1 MKSPSTPMSSLSTSL
16 SSSSFVQ
23 IGDGSYSPGDVYLE
37 CLLPKVITTNRHSPP
52 SSNKQSL
59 PKQKYKNSSSNSK
72 QSPSSAG
79 SNNSPTLRGNRDD
92 SDSDVH
98 VVPFSEH
105 FVIQQAQQECRS
117 LLNGNAVSIIEDED
131 VKEEVVEVLGTEAEL
146 LFRTRNIFRYLV
158 LFVKNLDAFFE
169 FSLEVLDDKQTYRQL
184 KVTNA
189 KSLARVEDASVQ
201 LPLAFGNGSGWRY
214 LCMDLQRL
222 TRKAFGT
229 KHVTTTRV
237 RIGGNCRLLRVF
249 FQDELYADA
258 ELPAHLTFLG

>member
-1 MKSPSTPMSSLSTSL
+1 MKSPTTPISSLSTSL

-23 IGDGSYSPGDVYLE
+23 IGEGSYSPGDVYLE
-37 CLLPKVITTNRHSPP
+37 CLLPKVITTNRHLPQ
-52 SSNKQSL
+52 SNNAQSKHKL
-59 PKQKYKNSSSNSK
+59 NNSSK
-72 QSPSSAG
+72 HSPASD
-79 SNNSPTLRGNRDD
+79 LRTNHED
-92 SDSDVH
+92 DSDVH
-98 VVPFSEH
+98 VVPLSEH

-117 LLNGNAVSIIEDED
+117 LLNGNTVSIFEDED
-131 VKEEVVEVLGTEAEL
+131 VKEEVVEVLGNEAEL

-169 FSLEVLDDKQTYRQL
+169 FSLDVLDDKQKYRHL

-189 KSLARVEDASVQ
+189 KSLARVEDSSAQ
-201 LPLAFGNGSGWRY
+201 LPLAFGDSGATGPGWRY

-222 TRKAFGT
+222 TRQAFGT
-229 KHVTTTRV
+229 RHVTTTRV

>member
-1 MKSPSTPMSSLSTSL
+1 MKSLTTPMSSLSTSL

-23 IGDGSYSPGDVYLE
+23 IGEGSYSPGDIYLE
-37 CLLPKVITTNRHSPP
+37 CLLPKVVTTNRHLP
-52 SSNKQSL
+52 QSTNAQS
-59 PKQKYKNSSSNSK
+59 KHKYNSSSKHSH
-72 QSPSSAG
+72 SSD
-79 SNNSPTLRGNRDD
+79 LRASHDD
-92 SDSDVH
+92 DSDVH

-131 VKEEVVEVLGTEAEL
+131 VKEEVVEVLGAEAEL

-169 FSLEVLDDKQTYRQL
+169 FSLEVLDDKQKYRQF

-189 KSLARVEDASVQ
+189 KSLARVEDSRVQ
-201 LPLAFGNGSGWRY
+201 LPLAFGDRGVSGWRY

-222 TRKAFGT
+222 TRQAFGT
-229 KHVTTTRV
+229 RHVTTTRV

-258 ELPAHLTFLG
+258 ELPAHLTFLS